1 MKKNFTQNN
10 FYFNLSKLKYFNDKF
25 KGYFLRT
32 SLSSKISKTNS
43 KTVTIKCVTEIG
55 KDENV
60 SIYCHLKSFNSR
72 RFRTQI
78 SGCDL
83 LRMLGFTAQS
93 YKP

>member
-1 MKKNFTQNN
+1 M
-10 FYFNLSKLKYFNDKF
+10 
-25 KGYFLRT
+25 
-32 SLSSKISKTNS
+32 NS

-60 SIYCHLKSFNSR
+60 SIYCHLKSFDSR

-78 SGCDL
+78 SGCEW
-83 LRMLGFTAQS
+83 LRMLGFNAQS